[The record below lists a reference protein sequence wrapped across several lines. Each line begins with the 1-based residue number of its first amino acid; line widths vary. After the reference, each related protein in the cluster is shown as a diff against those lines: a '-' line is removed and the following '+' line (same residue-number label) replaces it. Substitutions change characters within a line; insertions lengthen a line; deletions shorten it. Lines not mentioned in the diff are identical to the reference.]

1 MVVGPC
7 LEEGLE
13 SGGSGSF
20 YFGFADFCHLLTA
33 VWPVSSVSVDDA
45 DHGDRVIE
53 GCTSYPE
60 SLLYRF
66 FGNFLNSR
74 MSTRRYG
81 TVSLTVVD
89 EISVGQEVL

>member
-13 SGGSGSF
+13 SGGSGNF
-20 YFGFADFCHLLTA
+20 YLGFADFCNHLLTV

-45 DHGDRVIE
+45 DHGDCVIE
-53 GCTSYPE
+53 GCTSE
-60 SLLYRF
+60 SLLYCV

-89 EISVGQEVL
+89 EISVGHEVL